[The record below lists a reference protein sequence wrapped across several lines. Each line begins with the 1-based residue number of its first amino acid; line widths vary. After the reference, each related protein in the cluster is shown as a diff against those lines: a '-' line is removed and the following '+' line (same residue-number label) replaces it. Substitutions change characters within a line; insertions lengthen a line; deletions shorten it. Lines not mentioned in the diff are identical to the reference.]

1 MKYINELVIDGKGAC
16 RYLNDY
22 FIFEI
27 MNISVM
33 SAELKRENKKGKKK
47 GRYRHHP
54 VPNPNP
60 PVSCCCDLY

>member
-16 RYLNDY
+16 RYRNDY

-47 GRYRHHP
+47 GS
-54 VPNPNP
+54 
-60 PVSCCCDLY
+60 VSAPSCAQSEPASFLLL